1 MTTASYEWVVH
12 RDEAIGYC
20 KSCGLML
27 GKKDRKCPRCQVRV
41 TGVDAES
48 KTPDI
53 GRRIDAAT
61 RAALLERN

>member
-1 MTTASYEWVVH
+1 MPTEPFGRIVR

-27 GKKDRKCPRCQVRV
+27 GKKDGKCPRCQAPV

-61 RAALLERN
+61 RAAFLERN

>member
-1 MTTASYEWVVH
+1 MTTASYKRVVH
-12 RDEAIGYC
+12 QDKAIGYC
-20 KSCGLML
+20 KACVLML
-27 GKKDRKCPRCQVRV
+27 GKKDRKCPRCQVQV

-61 RAALLERN
+61 RAAMQERN